1 MNITNNDNVY
11 SLDELT
17 QMYPRQWLS
26 VEVVERD
33 GQNAQPLRVK
43 VIARELNVY
52 SVRDHAGKCDF
63 CTLYTGPIPEVNY
76 VGMF

>member
-1 MNITNNDNVY
+1 MNIANADNIY
-11 SLDELT
+11 SLEELAV
-17 QMYPRQWLS
+17 MYPRQWLS

-33 GQNAQPLRVK
+33 TQNAQPVRVK

-52 SVRDHAGKCDF
+52 AVRDQVGKCDF
-63 CTLYTGPIPEVNY
+63 CTLCTGPIPEVNY